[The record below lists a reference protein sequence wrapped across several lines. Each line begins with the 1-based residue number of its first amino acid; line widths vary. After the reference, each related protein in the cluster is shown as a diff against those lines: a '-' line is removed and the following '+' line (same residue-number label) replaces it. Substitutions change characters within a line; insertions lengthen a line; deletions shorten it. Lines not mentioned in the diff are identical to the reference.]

1 MARLLARIL
10 AVLALWLPLASHGLG
25 LGEITLRSALNQPL
39 EAEIA
44 LLALR
49 PDETDSV
56 TVKLASNATFEQSGV
71 ERTPLHSELRFKLQQ
86 KATGDYYIRAYTQ
99 PPVKEPF
106 VNFLVEINWSAG
118 RLVREYT
125 VLLDPPT
132 LMAAPAPRIQT
143 PRTQSSSSTAAR
155 PIASPA
161 AAVEP
166 ERITRAQTS
175 PAALPDD
182 SFTRPRDTLWSLAQ
196 RLRPDSSISV
206 QQMMLAL
213 LKANPDAFFEHNIN
227 SLKAGHHLR
236 VPDLAEIN
244 TLSAQEATHE
254 VKQQNAAWS
263 NSRSQPTAS
272 APTGPS
278 STARLKL
285 LAAKSDTT
293 AETVTAKTGSDPLE
307 NLGQD
312 LSLTHETVEA
322 KQQENEDLRSR
333 LSELESQMEAMQKL
347 LALKDQNL
355 ANLQN
360 KLEAIQPDAAAEPAQ
375 PTTPINAKELQTV
388 SAATP
393 EPPEDGG
400 FDIEKILHGLQDKFQ
415 SSLTLQVVAGGSA
428 LLLLSLLWL
437 IYRRRYVNAA
447 TITTTDI
454 YDLHSPATGTL
465 RAKTV
470 ADEFLDDIETDAPE
484 IKTVARNSLAEVD
497 VYLAYE
503 QYPQAEVLLKQLIE
517 AEPKRHE
524 LKLRL
529 LELFYLTKNKTA
541 FAIAAENLHTTLAG
555 TGPLWKKAVDMGH
568 SLYPEHPLF
577 SHTTAPETP
586 AADTIDP
593 VVMAAPEVETPVDTD
608 FTLDIP
614 EIESPSPPSA
624 PEYLPL
630 DFEPPLQFSETTSD
644 AAEISL
650 EMANDESSH
659 VDLAQDIETASD
671 KPALEPEVPM
681 ADEAPA
687 PLEFR
692 PDNRSPETPSTTPA
706 AKPVPGNN
714 ELIFDLE
721 DEAIAMAESDMT
733 TQFDEGEAET
743 EEDSAQDNSG
753 DEVATKLDLA
763 RAYLDMGDEEG
774 ATSIIAEV
782 LEEGNAAQKQEARD
796 LMSNLTR

>member
-1 MARLLARIL
+1 MARLLARML
-10 AVLALWLPLASHGLG
+10 AALALGLPLASHGLG

-49 PDETDSV
+49 PDEVDSV
-56 TVKLASNATFEQSGV
+56 AVKLASNAAFEQSGV
-71 ERTPLHSELRFKLQQ
+71 ERISLHSELRFKLQQ
-86 KATGDYYIRAYTQ
+86 TATGNYYIRAYTQ
-99 PPVKEPF
+99 TPIREPF
-106 VNFLVEINWSAG
+106 LNFLVEVDWSAG

-155 PIASPA
+155 PIVSPT

-175 PAALPDD
+175 PAALPD

-196 RLRPDSSISV
+196 RLRPDSSVSV

-213 LKANPDAFFEHNIN
+213 LKANPDAFFEQNIN

-244 TLSAQEATHE
+244 TLSTQEAIHE

-272 APTGPS
+272 VPTTGPS

-285 LAAKSDTT
+285 LAAENDTAAKTVTTAKAGSDTLKNPG
-293 AETVTAKTGSDPLE
+293 E
-307 NLGQD
+307 D

-347 LALKDQNL
+347 LALKDENL

-360 KLEAIQPDAAAEPAQ
+360 KLEMIQPGVAAEPAQ
-375 PTTPINAKELQTV
+375 PTTPINTKELQTESV
-388 SAATP
+388 AIP
-393 EPPEDGG
+393 KPLENGG
-400 FDIEKILHGLQDKFQ
+400 FDIDKILHGLQDEFQ
-415 SSLTLQVVAGGSA
+415 NNLTLQIVAGGSA
-428 LLLLSLLWL
+428 LLLLALLWL
-437 IYRRRYVNAA
+437 IYRRRHVNA
-447 TITTTDI
+447 TTTDI
-454 YDLHSPATGTL
+454 YDLHSPATGAL
-465 RAKTV
+465 SAKTI
-470 ADEFLDDIETDAPE
+470 ADDEFLDDIKTDAPE
-484 IKTVARNSLAEVD
+484 IKTVAKNSLAEVD

-503 QYPQAEVLLKQLIE
+503 QYLQAEVLLNQLIE

-555 TGPLWKKAVDMGH
+555 TGPLWKKAVDMGR

-577 SHTTAPETP
+577 AHTTAPETP
-586 AADTIDP
+586 ATDTIDP
-593 VVMAAPEVETPVDTD
+593 VVMAAPEVETPVTTD

-624 PEYLPL
+624 PEYSPL
-630 DFEPPLQFSETTSD
+630 DFEPPLQLSETTRD
-644 AAEISL
+644 AAETSL
-650 EMANDESSH
+650 EMANDEPSH
-659 VDLAQDIETASD
+659 ADLTQDTETASD
-671 KPALEPEVPM
+671 KPALELEVPIT
-681 ADEAPA
+681 DEAPA
-687 PLEFR
+687 PLEFS
-692 PDNRSPETPSTTPA
+692 PDERAPETPGTTA
-706 AKPVPGNN
+706 AEPVSGNN
-714 ELIFDLE
+714 ELSFDME

-733 TQFDEGEAET
+733 TQFDESEAET
-743 EEDSAQDNSG
+743 EEDSAQENSS

-796 LMSNLTR
+796 LMSNLTN